1 MPRAPGHPRLGMWVM
16 DKHPSCSGGQL
27 WYRGHGAAGT
37 LLPHVAAILGEEPLL
52 KQLRG
57 PHGVGAGNIPALGI
71 TLWPKPLSTTQQC
84 PPHFL
89 GL

>member
-1 MPRAPGHPRLGMWVM
+1 MG
-16 DKHPSCSGGQL
+16 DGQASQL
-27 WYRGHGAAGT
+27 LRGPALVQGHGAAGT
-37 LLPHVAAILGEEPLL
+37 LPPHVAAILGEEPLL

-57 PHGVGAGNIPALGI
+57 PHGAGAGNIPALGI
-71 TLWPKPLSTTQQC
+71 TLWPKPLSTAQQS